1 MDTQPIKNGAIV
13 KTQYGQVRGGIN
25 RDVHFF
31 KGIPYG
37 KPTDGARRWRRAEA
51 PDSWAGVRD
60 TFTFCDRAPQIDRER
75 REANAWI
82 RDTGT
87 KSEDCLALNIY
98 TAALKAK
105 RPVMVYL
112 HGGGFRYGSGGAAGL
127 DGTNLAQN
135 GKVLVVTLN
144 HRLNVFGFGNFAL
157 ASGNRL
163 LESINLGMMD
173 IVDALTWIRD
183 NIAAFGGDADNVTI
197 FGQSGGGCKVPVLMA
212 MEAAT
217 GLFHKAIMQSSSAHL
232 QLATLEDTERVTGYV
247 LKELG
252 VTKTEELQQIPTDT
266 IFNAYLTA
274 VRTNSGNDCFR
285 PTIDGH
291 TIKNNPF
298 DLNAPDLA
306 ADVPLLI
313 GTAETEKSFYDIIR
327 KPEDLPL
334 TEEQLIAK
342 SAAFVGIDTKIARK
356 LIAGYRQGRE
366 AESHRDIYNRITS
379 DQMYRRNS
387 IEAAERKINQGA
399 APAFLY
405 EFTYRVP
412 ALGGVLRSPHTMCLP
427 FIFGTTKIAEAFTG
441 AGPEQDALTDAV
453 QGAWSAFAHTGN
465 PNHAGLADWEPYNV
479 VTRPTMVFDK
489 KCRQEMDPKPEDRKR
504 IMACPPFVTDKMLP
518 IPA

>member
-13 KTQYGQVRGGIN
+13 ETKYGQVRGGTN
-25 RDVHFF
+25 GDVHFF

-37 KPTDGARRWRRAEA
+37 KATGGAKRWSRAEA

-60 TFTFCDRAPQIDRER
+60 TLSFCHRAPQIDRER

-82 RDTGT
+82 RDIGP
-87 KSEDCLALNIY
+87 KSEDCLGLNIY
-98 TAALKAK
+98 SAALNAK

-112 HGGGFRYGSGGAAGL
+112 HGGGFRYGSGAAAGL

-135 GKVLVVTLN
+135 GEVVVVTLN
-144 HRLNVFGFGNFAL
+144 HRLNVFGFANF
-157 ASGNRL
+157 SMINGDSFP
-163 LESINLGMMD
+163 ESINLGMMD

-183 NIAAFGGDADNVTI
+183 NIEAFGGNADNVTI
-197 FGQSGGGCKVPVLMA
+197 FGQSGGGCKVPVLMT
-212 MEAAT
+212 MESAK

-252 VTKTEELQQIPTDT
+252 VTKMETLEHIPTNT

-274 VRTNSGNDCFR
+274 VRNNKGNDCFR
-285 PTIDGH
+285 PTIDEQL
-291 TIKNNPF
+291 IKNNPF

-306 ADVPLLI
+306 PDVPLLI
-313 GTAETEKSFYDIIR
+313 GTAETEKSFYDIIIEP
-327 KPEDLPL
+327 KDLPL
-334 TEEQLIAK
+334 TEEKLLAK
-342 SAAFVGIDTKIARK
+342 SAAFVGIDTRAARE
-356 LIAGYRQGRE
+356 LISGYRQGRE
-366 AESHRDIYNRITS
+366 TESHRDIYNRLTS
-379 DQMYRRNS
+379 DQMYRRNC
-387 IEAAERKINQGA
+387 IEAAERKIKQGA
-399 APAFLY
+399 APVFLY
-405 EFTYRVP
+405 EFTYRIP
-412 ALGGVLRSPHTMCLP
+412 ALGGALRSPHTMCLP

-441 AGPEQDALTDAV
+441 TGPEQDALTCAV
-453 QGAWSAFAHTGN
+453 QGAWAAFAYAGN
-465 PNHAGLADWEPYNV
+465 PNHAGLADWEPYNI